1 MRLTQAF
8 FAFKKFLFCVC
19 QVCSYRKGQH
29 MSTLSPK
36 SQEKIAPQRHR
47 WWSVRRKRRKAA
59 GLEEEMLVSIPG
71 WHMVPSGVGGWGAL
85 SDPITKHRPLLPWDQ
100 SAVEHWHSILPR
112 SKYEQSKIAILH
124 PSFCDM
130 LILIWTVNSTAV
142 QTKSGLVVPKWRY
155 HPTISVEHDL
165 STNLV
170 MSFQKRQCQTSVW
183 NDITQYLTGD
193 PVPILVLVCLSW

>member
-1 MRLTQAF
+1 M
-8 FAFKKFLFCVC
+8 C
-19 QVCSYRKGQH
+19 QVCQSYRKGQH

-47 WWSVRRKRRKAA
+47 WWSVRGKRRKAA
-59 GLEEEMLVSIPG
+59 GVEEEMLVSIPG

-100 SAVEHWHSILPR
+100 SAVEHLWFDILFFL
-112 SKYEQSKIAILH
+112 EIKIWKVPQCNIAPFLV
-124 PSFCDM
+124 SDM

-170 MSFQKRQCQTSVW
+170 MSFQKRQCQTSLW

>member
-1 MRLTQAF
+1 MMKCARQKAQGSRGGGGDAGVHTRLAHG
-8 FAFKKFLFCVC
+8 AK
-19 QVCSYRKGQH
+19 
-29 MSTLSPK
+29 
-36 SQEKIAPQRHR
+36 
-47 WWSVRRKRRKAA
+47 W
-59 GLEEEMLVSIPG
+59 
-71 WHMVPSGVGGWGAL
+71 GGRVVAL

-155 HPTISVEHDL
+155 HPTITVEHDL

-170 MSFQKRQCQTSVW
+170 MSFQKRQCHTLLW
-183 NDITQYLTGD
+183 NDITQYLTGA
-193 PVPILVLVCLSW
+193 PVPILVLVVSLMVVNHPIKSIGLQWRISLMKTTVLVVKNKNYSHPISKSNILL